1 MKTENRK
8 QKTENRKQKTENRKQ
23 KTENRKQKTGFSVIY
38 NFNRFNRGKIAER
51 LYTAGTPA
59 PIRSFM
65 TLPDENIVSAE
76 PIGSVLTGPRKID
89 EKLLKFD
96 Q

>member
-1 MKTENRK
+1 MHDIYQRMKTENRFFCHL
-8 QKTENRKQKTENRKQ
+8 QFQSFQTRENR
-23 KTENRKQKTGFSVIY
+23 
-38 NFNRFNRGKIAER
+38 ER
-51 LYTAGTPA
+51 LYAAGTPV
-59 PIRSFM
+59 PIRGFIV
-65 TLPDENIVSAE
+65 LPDETIVSAE